1 MRKREET
8 AASNM
13 SPTAS
18 ARRSGETTSPATRPT
33 SERRQTLAA
42 KNQQQATEG
51 GAGLPKIVSTAAD
64 ALLSFQSLEED
75 DSVSTDRMSHKQV
88 EQHRR
93 LKAKMYFDDLRSIL
107 PNVDVRSDRNK
118 VLAVAIDYIK
128 DLQGIPIPP
137 GQRACER
144 AGLRTD
150 EDDDGLMFDMDDGQK
165 LSHNVVEQRRRHLA
179 KGYFDELRA
188 LLPHP
193 QAAKFDKNTVLQHT
207 LILLRDIKSKRESSP
222 GSDDTES
229 SSERIWS
236 YSSSF
241 QPDSPE
247 DVAAFTAA
255 NFSRS
260 PLSRSLPGSHGAMS
274 SVKGGI
280 SKSRK
285 RVEVRRAPSAPTRA
299 NDDDDERCFEMDM
312 DDSCEPAKRSRVK
325 CECGEESCVACSDE
339 RACFEALSLLSE
351 VALSVP
357 NTPIMGPGTMG
368 AQQAAAAAHMV
379 PMSV

>member
-1 MRKREET
+1 MC
-8 AASNM
+8 
-13 SPTAS
+13 
-18 ARRSGETTSPATRPT
+18 
-33 SERRQTLAA
+33 
-42 KNQQQATEG
+42 TE
-51 GAGLPKIVSTAAD
+51 
-64 ALLSFQSLEED
+64 
-75 DSVSTDRMSHKQV
+75 RMSHKQV

-107 PNVDVRSDRNK
+107 PCVDVRSDRNK

-137 GQRACER
+137 GQRASER
-144 AGLRTD
+144 AGLRAD
-150 EDDDGLMFDMDDGQK
+150 NEDDEGLMFDMDDAQK

-188 LLPHP
+188 LLPHT

-207 LILLRDIKSKRESSP
+207 LILLRDIKTKRESSP
-222 GSDDTES
+222 GTDDTES

-260 PLSRSLPGSHGAMS
+260 PLSRSLPHGSMS

-280 SKSRK
+280 AKVSRK

-299 NDDDDERCFEMDM
+299 NDDDERCFEMEM
-312 DDSCEPAKRSRVK
+312 DDACEPTKRSRVK

-357 NTPIMGPGTMG
+357 NTPIMGPSSSMG

>member
-1 MRKREET
+1 ML
-8 AASNM
+8 
-13 SPTAS
+13 SPM
-18 ARRSGETTSPATRPT
+18 
-33 SERRQTLAA
+33 
-42 KNQQQATEG
+42 
-51 GAGLPKIVSTAAD
+51 AD
-64 ALLSFQSLEED
+64 ADAILGARGHSRLHRARKLHRDADATPLVTTHGPWPPLLCLLPFCPLPP
-75 DSVSTDRMSHKQV
+75 SHPPSHV
-88 EQHRR
+88 RPD
-93 LKAKMYFDDLRSIL
+93 AIL
-107 PNVDVRSDRNK
+107 
-118 VLAVAIDYIK
+118 L
-128 DLQGIPIPP
+128 P
-137 GQRACER
+137 GQ
-144 AGLRTD
+144 
-150 EDDDGLMFDMDDGQK
+150 
-165 LSHNVVEQRRRHLA
+165 
-179 KGYFDELRA
+179 
-188 LLPHP
+188 
-193 QAAKFDKNTVLQHT
+193 
-207 LILLRDIKSKRESSP
+207 LILLRDIKTKRESSP
-222 GSDDTES
+222 GTDDTES

-285 RVEVRRAPSAPTRA
+285 RVEVRRAPSAPIRS
-299 NDDDDERCFEMDM
+299 NDDDERCFEMDM